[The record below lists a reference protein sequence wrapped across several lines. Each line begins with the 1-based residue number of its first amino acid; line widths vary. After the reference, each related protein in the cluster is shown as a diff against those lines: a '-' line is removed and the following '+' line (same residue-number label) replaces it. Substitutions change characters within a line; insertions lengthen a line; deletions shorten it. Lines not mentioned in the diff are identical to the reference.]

1 MRTNHLLA
9 ILAVIA
15 GISAAFTSYSV
26 KNSLYPTK
34 KFEHARV
41 DGQRLN
47 YISPYH
53 LADLIYRK
61 QPVILLDTRE
71 GEAYE
76 DYHIPTALPYHGE
89 QKMEEEKERG
99 MVILYGAGED
109 EDVYSLAKDLPGRVF
124 VLKGGMEAW
133 SSLVLFPDLVRY
145 RVRNSEQLR
154 YIVRRAGFF
163 GGEAQNTQLLNIQ
176 VRESR
181 YREGC

>member
-1 MRTNHLLA
+1 MKTNHLLA

-15 GISAAFTSYSV
+15 GISAAFTNYSV

-41 DGQRLN
+41 DGEKLR
-47 YISPYH
+47 YISPDY
-53 LADLIYRK
+53 LADLLYRK
-61 QPVILLDTRE
+61 QPLVLLDVRDVK
-71 GEAYE
+71 AYE
-76 DYHIPTALPYHGE
+76 NYHIPTALPYHAE
-89 QKMEEEKERG
+89 QKLEGDKERG
-99 MVILYGAGED
+99 MVILYGAGEN
-109 EDVYSLAKDLPGRVF
+109 EDVYSLAGDLPGRVF

-133 SSLVLFPDLVRY
+133 SSLVLFPDLVHY

-176 VRESR
+176 VRQTR

>member
-1 MRTNHLLA
+1 MKTNHLLA
-9 ILAVIA
+9 ILAVVA

-41 DGQRLN
+41 DGEKLSF
-47 YISPYH
+47 ISPHH
-53 LADLIYRK
+53 LADLLYRK
-61 QPVILLDTRE
+61 QPLVLLDTRE
-71 GEAYE
+71 GEAYD
-76 DYHIPTALPYHGE
+76 DYHIPTALHYTVK
-89 QKMEEEKERG
+89 QKMEGEKERG
-99 MVILYGAGED
+99 MVVLYGAGEN
-109 EDVYSLAKDLPGRVF
+109 EEVYSLANDLPGRVF

-133 SSLVLFPDLVRY
+133 YSLVLFPDLVQY